1 LRERGVAAG
10 DLHFPFIHTD
20 FMHQQAQVFL
30 GASHVQT
37 YERRRPPEAAVFT
50 SGVART

>member
-30 GASHVQT
+30 GVQT